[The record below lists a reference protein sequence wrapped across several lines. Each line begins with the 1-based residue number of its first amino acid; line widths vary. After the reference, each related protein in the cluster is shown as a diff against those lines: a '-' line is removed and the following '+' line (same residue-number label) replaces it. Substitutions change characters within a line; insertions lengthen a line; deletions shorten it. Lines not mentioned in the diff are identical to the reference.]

1 MYVMAFLGRTQDV
14 TGGQHGQDHYVY
26 WVPARVLNE
35 LPIKLWKYNRP
46 PDPDRVTEIR
56 LHMETSKRM
65 DGVIYLAHLSDEL
78 VCYESN
84 HRRQALKEMKSVDGM
99 AYILVDVLENATHEK
114 IRDEF
119 NRLNKAVS
127 VPEIYITPEPK
138 ISLEE
143 LRELTDGFCKNYA
156 SCKVNSNRPQHP
168 NFNRDMVS
176 DEFYRIMKE
185 TNLSVNEF
193 TNRLTQVNRDM
204 SMRDRRKLSAKV
216 IEKCEKSGLWLF
228 AWSSKL
234 NAKDF
239 VD

>member
-1 MYVMAFLGRTQDV
+1 MAFLGDMKDV
-14 TGGQHGQDHYVY
+14 SGSCHANDHYIY
-26 WVPARVLNE
+26 WIPAKILNE
-35 LPIKLWKYNRP
+35 LPIQLWKYNRP
-46 PDPDRVTEIR
+46 PDADRVTEIR
-56 LHMETSKRM
+56 VYMETSNRM
-65 DGVIYLAHLSDEL
+65 DGMIYLAHLDRKL

-84 HRRQALKEMKSVDGM
+84 HRRQALKEMTSVDKM

-143 LRELTDGFCKNYA
+143 LRELTDGFCRNYA
-156 SCKVNSNRPQHP
+156 SCKVNSNHPQRPH
-168 NFNRDMVS
+168 FNRDMIS

-185 TNLSVNEF
+185 ANLSLEDF
-193 TNRLTQVNRDM
+193 TTRLTQVNREM
-204 SMRDRRKLSAKV
+204 SMRDRKRLSAKV

-234 NAKDF
+234 NAGDF
-239 VD
+239 MN